1 MIFMI
6 GHVCN
11 LYSDCN
17 TYILCTSRRALV
29 PSSIRSELLHLVLR
43 GAVQLGSAGAPGEAA
58 DHRPAGH
65 DLRTALC
72 LPGRGSVCQ
81 RSLRHRLHQGRAAS
95 DVLWVEEQ
103 QYKNWWRKW
112 NWFRTTGKRGNV
124 LKKKKKR
131 LGLSCRIQNVTKNP
145 VCVPSNTRHDY

>member
-6 GHVCN
+6 GYVCN

-65 DLRTALC
+65 NLRAALC

-103 QYKNWWRKW
+103 QYKNTWRKW
-112 NWFRTTGKRGNV
+112 DRENEIGFGPQEKEELC
-124 LKKKKKR
+124 LKKKKKKKAWS
-131 LGLSCRIQNVTKNP
+131 LL
-145 VCVPSNTRHDY
+145 